1 MTACLVG
8 GAAGP
13 AGGRY
18 DADIIILALER
29 PAETAAAIMSAC
41 AQTGV
46 STHVFVL
53 DQGSCPETVRQWAAV
68 AGDRAN
74 VTLLAVDKNSV

>member
-53 DQGSCPETVRQWAAV
+53 DQGSCPETVRQSGGGGRGSRQRHAV
-68 AGDRAN
+68 GGG
-74 VTLLAVDKNSV
+74 